1 MRKFLFSLIH
11 LDPLDAGD
19 HLSQLADGKG
29 EEEGDREPEDV
40 EHREAE
46 EGRLCRHNLKD
57 AEHVVFNSN
66 IARIA
71 NAVQFTL

>member
-19 HLSQLADGKG
+19 HLAQLADGKG

-46 EGRLCRHNLKD
+46 EGSLCRHHLKNSV
-57 AEHVVFNSN
+57 HKHSVQLKKIVFSP
-66 IARIA
+66 R
-71 NAVQFTL
+71 Q

>member
-29 EEEGDREPEDV
+29 EEESDRKPEDV

-46 EGRLCRHNLKD
+46 EGRLCRHNLK
-57 AEHVVFNSN
+57 NSVHN
-66 IARIA
+66 IVY
-71 NAVQFTL
+71 N